1 MIFGAFERLVALRY
15 LRARREEGFISV
27 IAIISFI
34 GIALGVATLIIVMAV
49 MNGFREELLSRIL
62 GVNGHLAVY
71 GAQGPFA
78 DFDNVAARLRA
89 VPGVRR
95 VTPQIQGQVMV
106 TSKGKATG
114 GVVRGVDPE
123 SLKARALIAD
133 SVIAGSLDAF
143 PGPGER
149 GNDVVMLGSRLAQQ
163 LNLGVGEG
171 VTLVSPQGTAT
182 VMGTV
187 PRLKTYRIAALF
199 ELGMYEYDSSFIY
212 MPLAAAQLFFRMD
225 GQVNAVE
232 IFVEDPDEARKVRR
246 ELQSALGTGF
256 RTLDW
261 QQSNASFFNAIQV
274 ERNVMFL
281 ILSLIILVA
290 AFNILSGQIML
301 VKDKGRDIAILRTM
315 GATRG
320 MILRIFFMSGAS
332 IGVIGTV
339 LGFVLGLV
347 FTENIESL
355 RQFLQGLTG
364 TELFSAEIYFLSQLP
379 AVVDP
384 VEVAEVVL
392 MALFWS
398 FLAPLLPAWRAARL
412 DPVEALRYE

>member
-106 TSKGKATG
+106 TSRGKATG

-123 SLKARALIAD
+123 SLKARALIAE

-163 LNLGVGEG
+163 LNLRVGDG
-171 VTLVSPQGTAT
+171 VTLVSAQGTAT

-187 PRLKTYRIAALF
+187 PRLKTYRVAALF

-212 MPLAAAQLFFRMD
+212 MPLAAAQLFFRLD
-225 GQVNAVE
+225 GQVNAIE
-232 IFVEDPDEARKVRR
+232 IFVEDPDQAREVRQG
-246 ELQSALGTGF
+246 LQSALGTGF

-320 MILRIFFMSGAS
+320 MILRIFFMTGAS

-347 FTENIESL
+347 FTDNIESL